1 VHTRPHKALFPIL
14 RRLSDGSFHSG
25 QALAC
30 EFSLSRASV
39 FNVLTQAETLG
50 LRIHAVRGRGYRL
63 PDPVEWLDA
72 SEIERY
78 LGQAGSAFD
87 VRVVDSIDSTNR
99 LLMTEALAGASDG
112 CVIAAEHQQAGR
124 GRRGRSWQ
132 ATPGGGL
139 MFSVLWRFDG
149 GLQAIGGLS
158 LAVGLAVARAVNRHS
173 SHVAQLKWPNDIL
186 VGYRKLAGI
195 LIEIQGDMHGM
206 AFAVAGVGL
215 NVRIRGE
222 QRDCI
227 DQAVVDLEEI
237 GAHVSRN
244 RLLADCLDEM
254 HAVMAVF
261 RCEGFAALRADWEA
275 LDAYAGRPVR
285 LQFPDGRSARGTAAG
300 VDETGALRLRGAN
313 GLFHLYNGGEISLRP
328 EERP

>member
-1 VHTRPHKALFPIL
+1 M
-14 RRLSDGSFHSG
+14 
-25 QALAC
+25 AC
-30 EFSLSRASV
+30 EFNLSRASV

-50 LRIHAVRGRGYRL
+50 LRVHAVRGRGYRL

-72 SEIERY
+72 PEIERH

-99 LLMTEALAGASDG
+99 LLMAEALAGAGDG

-149 GLQAIGGLS
+149 GLQAIAGLS

-173 SHVAQLKWPNDIL
+173 PHVAQLKWPNDIL
-186 VGYRKLAGI
+186 IGYRKLAGI

-237 GAHVSRN
+237 GVHVSRN

-261 RCEGFAALRADWEA
+261 RREGFAALRADWET
-275 LDAYAGRPVR
+275 LDAYAGRPVQ
-285 LQFPDGRSARGTAAG
+285 LQFPDGRSERGMAAG

-313 GLFHLYNGGEISLRP
+313 GLFHLHNGGEISLRP
-328 EERP
+328 EGRP

>member
-1 VHTRPHKALFPIL
+1 M
-14 RRLSDGSFHSG
+14 
-25 QALAC
+25 AC
-30 EFSLSRASV
+30 EFNLSRASV
-39 FNVLTQAETLG
+39 FNVLTQAEALG

-72 SEIERY
+72 SEIGRH
-78 LGQAGSAFD
+78 LGQTGAAFD

-99 LLMTEALAGASDG
+99 LLMTEALAGAGDG

-149 GLQAIGGLS
+149 GLQAIAGLS

-173 SHVAQLKWPNDIL
+173 PHVAQLKWPNDLLI
-186 VGYRKLAGI
+186 GYRKLAGI

-215 NVRIRGE
+215 NVRIRGG

-237 GAHVSRN
+237 GVHVSRN

-261 RCEGFAALRADWEA
+261 RREGFAALRADWEA
-275 LDAYAGRPVR
+275 LDAYADRPVQ
-285 LQFPDGRSARGTAAG
+285 LQFPDGRSERGTAAG

-313 GLFHLYNGGEISLRP
+313 GLFHLHNGGEISLRP
-328 EERP
+328 EGWP